1 MKTRK
6 VTTNWN
12 KTSLL
17 SIHLLIF
24 LQFSSNKCK
33 SNSVIR
39 PNCSNKG
46 INLSGV
52 RSPLIGCLHLA
63 SASHPTIVLFL
74 YYKVVGKILQFV

>member
-12 KTSLL
+12 KTSFL
-17 SIHLLIF
+17 SIHFLIF

-52 RSPLIGCLHLA
+52 RSPLIGCLHRA

>member
-12 KTSLL
+12 KN
-17 SIHLLIF
+17 IIF
-24 LQFSSNKCK
+24 INPFSYILQFSSNKCK

-52 RSPLIGCLHLA
+52 RSPLIGCLHRA